1 MSFKRIFLISL
12 FVKLVVAALFPLS
25 FDEAYYWIWSHH
37 LQLSY
42 FDHPPMVAWLLWLGQ
57 GLEDIGSMVRWPG
70 VILGHFSLL
79 LWFLILKPY
88 ISEKNIQYF
97 CWAFLLNPFLGFGSI
112 IITPDLP
119 VLLFWTASIYCFN
132 KALNEKSAK
141 WYIALGATLGLGFC
155 AKYHIVLFVPA
166 AIIYL
171 AFEKKIKEVQWRWIP
186 LTAIVGLLFCLPVL
200 IWNFQNDFA
209 SFKFQI
215 DHGLHGRSYEIDW
228 TLGYIGSQ
236 LLLVSPFVIWAL
248 TKATTPSAI
257 QSLKYFA
264 IFPLLFFL
272 FTSTRGHVE
281 ANWPIMAYGAA
292 IALLCFTNESFQ
304 LFKKHTY
311 YWFGVYSIL
320 FTLIALRPSSIDFEK
335 INEPFVFS
343 GLKEEIKDF
352 TPLFG
357 TTYQMASSLWFE
369 TKQPVYKIKGLG
381 RFDYFDQFPVEPL
394 GLKKFYVMK
403 YANQTLPAW
412 MNEPPYSTQ
421 KLKEFSHSVELVQV
435 SQP

>member
-12 FVKLVVAALFPLS
+12 IVKLVVAALFPLS
-25 FDEAYYWIWSHH
+25 FDEAYYWVWSHH

-42 FDHPPMVAWLLWLGQ
+42 FDHPPMVAWLLWLGH
-57 GLEDIGSMVRWPG
+57 GLENIGSMIRWPG

-79 LWFLILKPY
+79 FWFLLLKPS
-88 ISEKNIQYF
+88 IDEENIQKF

-119 VLLFWTASIYCFN
+119 VLLFWTASINCFV
-132 KALNEKSAK
+132 KALTEKSAK
-141 WYIALGATLGLGFC
+141 WYVALGASLGLGFC

-171 AFEKKIKEVQWRWIP
+171 VFDKKIKEIQWRWIP
-186 LTAIVGLLFCLPVL
+186 LTAMVGLFFCLPVL
-200 IWNFQNDFA
+200 IWNFQNDFS
-209 SFKFQI
+209 SFRFQL
-215 DHGLHGRSYEIDW
+215 DHGLHGKGYELEW

-236 LLLVSPFVIWAL
+236 LLLVSPFVLWAL
-248 TKATTPSAI
+248 TKSSAPAAL
-257 QSLKYFA
+257 QSIKYFA
-264 IFPLLFFL
+264 VFPLMFFL

-292 IALLCFTNESFQ
+292 IALMTFAKNSAQ
-304 LFKKHTY
+304 LFKKYAY
-311 YWFGVYSIL
+311 YWMVIY
-320 FTLIALRPSSIDFEK
+320 TLLIGIIVIRPSFVDLEK

-343 GLKEEIKDF
+343 GLQKEIKDF
-352 TPLFG
+352 SPLFG

-369 TKQPVYKIKGLG
+369 TKQPVYKIKGVS
-381 RFDYFDQFPVEPL
+381 RFDYFDQFPVEPQ
-394 GLKKFYVMK
+394 GLKKFFVMK
-403 YANQTLPAW
+403 YSNQVLPAW
-412 MNEPPYSTQ
+412 MNEPPYSVK
-421 KLKEFSHSVELVQV
+421 KLKEFSHNLELVQV